1 MNVNILGISEVK
13 WTEMCEFNSDDH
25 YIYYCGQESLRRNG
39 VEIIVNKRVQNAVQ
53 FSSAAQW
60 YPTLCDLMNC
70 STPGLPI
77 HHQLPE
83 LLKLMSIELVM
94 ASSHLILCHPL
105 LLLPPIPPSIR
116 IFSSESTLC
125 MTWPKYWSFSF
136 SISPSNEHLGLIS
149 FRWTGWITLQSKG
162 LSRVFSNTAVPKHQ
176 FSVLAFLHSP
186 TLTSIRD
193 HWKMQYLD
201 AISKTTE

>member
-1 MNVNILGISEVK
+1 MNQDKLEVVKQEMARMNVNILGISEVK
-13 WTEMCEFNSDDH
+13 WTEMCEFNSEEH

-83 LLKLMSIELVM
+83 LLKLTSIELVM

-149 FRWTGWITLQSKG
+149 FRWTGWIALQSKW
-162 LSRVFSNTAVPKHQ
+162 LSRVFSNTTVPKHQ
-176 FSVLAFLHSP
+176 FFSACLSSQSNSHIY
-186 TLTSIRD
+186 T
-193 HWKMQYLD
+193 
-201 AISKTTE
+201 